1 MTEVPK
7 SSASSTL
14 AQAVTMV
21 KSREVDVF
29 AFYGATLLSSIGSM
43 TFTVCLTA
51 FMLKAGQSLAMVGVA
66 LAVNRLVPLVVN
78 LMWGDI
84 GDRVNPRR
92 LIAWTE
98 VAAALL
104 SLGLLWTWEQ
114 GPGAFW
120 IFLAILATRS
130 CLVVLQGGARARMV
144 KLLSDS
150 SYSSNA
156 RQAIWLNKA
165 THGATLFGGAI
176 GWFLV
181 SYATFIQ
188 AILFDMTT
196 FALGGLALWFLRIEM
211 PTMEQQPRAP
221 HIFFKFKSLYHFAQ
235 RPAALDLLLALTMC
249 GTGTLM
255 ARLAGGNQGLI
266 PLFLISYGA
275 AVWIA
280 GYLQRLSFIQLR
292 HESLWILLGIAYL
305 AAFAS
310 VGHPTVTLPLILVK
324 DIAYWLLFHRY
335 SAQIQSATPSQSMA
349 AVSSARTVQMVV
361 VLSLGELGVGF
372 WQTIVSP
379 LGEGAW
385 RAAICMIIA
394 IVLSLPQLQVEKE
407 RANDAVL

>member
-1 MTEVPK
+1 MTDVTK
-7 SSASSTL
+7 STASSTL
-14 AQAVTMV
+14 APTFTAV
-21 KSREVDVF
+21 KHREVDVF

-51 FMLKAGQSLAMVGVA
+51 FMLKAGQSLAMVGIA
-66 LAVNRLVPLVVN
+66 LAVNRLVPLVIN
-78 LMWGDI
+78 LVWGDI

-98 VAAALL
+98 VAASVL
-104 SLGLLWTWEQ
+104 SLGLLWAWEQ
-114 GPGAFW
+114 GPGMFW

-181 SYATFIQ
+181 SYATFPQ

-196 FALGGLALWFLRIEM
+196 FALGGLALWFLHIEM
-211 PTMEQQPRAP
+211 PTMERHPHAP
-221 HIFFKFKSLYHFAQ
+221 HIFTKFKNLYHFAS

-255 ARLAGGNQGLI
+255 ARLAGGNEELI

-292 HESLWILLGIAYL
+292 HESLWILLGIAYV

-310 VGHPTVTLPLILVK
+310 VGHPALTLSLILVK
-324 DIAYWLLFHRY
+324 DIAYWLLFHQY

-349 AVSSARTVQMVV
+349 AVSSARTLQMVV
-361 VLSLGELGVGF
+361 ILSLGELGVGF

-379 LGEGAW
+379 LAEGTW
-385 RAAICMIIA
+385 RAAVCLIIA
-394 IVLSLPQLQVEKE
+394 IMLSLPKVQTGEK
-407 RANDAVL
+407 RGSDAVL